1 MITHLTRVGVG
12 STVFQELCVSSG
24 LCLKARTNIP
34 EEKQTNKDKPK
45 QNKTKLFL
53 SSLIFQAFLLEAI
66 IPGRK
71 QYNIHLPSAL
81 TLGGFLRA
89 HLTGL
94 LPRLSEVLDNGWHVK
109 SAQQVIGTIRML
121 PLCFYTQ
128 D

>member
-1 MITHLTRVGVG
+1 MIAHLTRVGVG

-24 LCLKARTNIP
+24 LRLKARTNIP
-34 EEKQTNKDKPK
+34 EEKQTNKDK

-81 TLGGFLRA
+81 TLGSFLHA

-109 SAQQVIGTIRML
+109 SAQQVIGTIKML
-121 PLCFYTQ
+121 PLCFCTQ